1 MTPKIDHLDA
11 QRRHV
16 PPEHTPRLRLKP
28 KAPASGYVDGAWWP
42 HSDDFTEELPGL
54 IAALS
59 IRLGAVSCV
68 LFNQNDWR
76 VAGAELG
83 CGGRVIHL
91 DAHRGQPHNTVEVIG
106 VQGNTIVLLVVPFCA
121 QPDRAHAIVVAAAA
135 PGNSSNVDTLL
146 MVSGKERESRITRD
160 TARERWESQCGSE
173 LTEAGADPQPP
184 ASSYTPL
191 NSRSSSAN

>member
-1 MTPKIDHLDA
+1 MTPGDA
-11 QRRHV
+11 RISPTWDTCGIR
-16 PPEHTPRLRLKP
+16 TPRFRLKTTGHG
-28 KAPASGYVDGAWWP
+28 SGHVDGAWWP

-68 LFNQNDWR
+68 LFN
-76 VAGAELG
+76 
-83 CGGRVIHL
+83 H
-91 DAHRGQPHNTVEVIG
+91 
-106 VQGNTIVLLVVPFCA
+106 
-121 QPDRAHAIVVAAAA
+121 
-135 PGNSSNVDTLL
+135 
-146 MVSGKERESRITRD
+146 RITRD